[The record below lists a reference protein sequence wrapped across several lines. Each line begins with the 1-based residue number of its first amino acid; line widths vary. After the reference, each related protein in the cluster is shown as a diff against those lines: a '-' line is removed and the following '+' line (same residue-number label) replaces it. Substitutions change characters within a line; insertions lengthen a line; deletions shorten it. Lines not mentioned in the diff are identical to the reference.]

1 MGKATCPTYG
11 EEHYQP
17 CYLYYNAHM
26 PIKIVIAPQAFK
38 GGLGAREAARAMQEG
53 VLGVL
58 SDADIAL
65 VPVADGGG
73 GTLEVLMGEA
83 LVGNEGR
90 YLESRV
96 AGPLG
101 EPVTARWGVIAGGR
115 TGVIEMAQAS
125 GLVLVPE
132 GRRDPRLTSSYG
144 TGELIGAALDEGC
157 GEIIVGLGG
166 SATNDGGVG
175 MAQALGAS
183 FIDASGTELPRGG
196 AALSRLKHIDLSN
209 MDPRLKETS
218 ILAATDVT
226 NPLCGPEG
234 ASAVYGPQKG
244 ATPDI
249 VMELDAAL
257 ERFANAVRRDLG
269 IEVLSLTGAGAA
281 GGMGAG
287 LVAVL
292 GAELVS
298 GAALVCDTV
307 RLDDQLAGAGL
318 AITGEGMLDGQTV
331 YNKAPMEVAHRAI
344 AQGVPVIVVAGA
356 LGPGHEAVLEQGV
369 TMVEAATPEHMPLE
383 EALSRAYELVRDA
396 AERAVRRWYG

>member
-1 MGKATCPTYG
+1 
-11 EEHYQP
+11 
-17 CYLYYNAHM
+17 M

-38 GGLGAREAARAMQEG
+38 GGLGAREAAQAMQEG
-53 VLGVL
+53 VLHVL
-58 SDADIAL
+58 PDADTAL
-65 VPVADGGG
+65 VPVADGGD
-73 GTLEVLMGEA
+73 GTLETMVGEA
-83 LVGNEGR
+83 LVGSGGR
-90 YLESRV
+90 YFERRV

-115 TGVIEMAQAS
+115 TAVIEMARAS

-132 GRRDPRLTSSYG
+132 GKLDPRLTSSYG

-157 GEIIVGLGG
+157 REIIVGLGG
-166 SATNDGGVG
+166 SATNDGGAG

-183 FIDASGTELPRGG
+183 LTDASGAELPHGG
-196 AALSRLKHIDLSN
+196 AALGRLEHIELSN
-209 MDPRLKETS
+209 LDPRLKETRV
-218 ILAATDVT
+218 LAATDVT

-244 ATPDI
+244 ATPDM

-257 ERFANAVRRDLG
+257 ERYANVVRQDLG
-269 IEVLSLTGAGAA
+269 IEVLSLPGAGAA

-292 GAELVS
+292 GAEIVS

-307 RLDDQLAGAGL
+307 GLDDHMAGAGL
-318 AITGEGMLDGQTV
+318 VITGEGLLDGQTV
-331 YNKAPMEVAHRAI
+331 YNKAPMEVARRAI
-344 AQGVPVIVVAGA
+344 ARGVPVIMVAGA

-369 TMVEAATPEHMPLE
+369 TMVEAAAPDHMPLD

-396 AERAVRRWYG
+396 AERAVRRWYGQNDPAVTTRGS